1 MTVKNRIKTFCKE
14 EGIPVSAFE
23 ESIGVSNGYVNAI
36 SKSIGLDKINSIVET
51 YSNLNIEWLLTG
63 RGDMLKT
70 KRTTGNTFLPR
81 NEFDEC
87 KSTNLSTEKQTNA
100 PQNDNVIIP
109 QLISTIQDQAEE
121 IGRLK
126 ARVEQLEREL
136 EDANTPPDAA
146 EALQTVPPKVLKG
159 A

>member
-1 MTVKNRIKTFCKE
+1 
-14 EGIPVSAFE
+14 
-23 ESIGVSNGYVNAI
+23 
-36 SKSIGLDKINSIVET
+36 
-51 YSNLNIEWLLTG
+51 
-63 RGDMLKT
+63 MLKT

-81 NEFDEC
+81 DEFDEC
-87 KSTNLSTEKQTNA
+87 KSTNLSAEKQTNA
-100 PQNDNVIIP
+100 PQNDNSIIP